1 MLKSLSPE
9 RRTQAMLLVLMM
21 VMFTSIADFM
31 ILMPLAPDLMRE
43 MHIDTAQFG
52 FLVSAY
58 ALAAGAASLLAASLA
73 DRFDRRQALLF
84 CYAGLVLATLACS
97 AATGFY
103 SLLVARGLAGVFGGV
118 IGSIIFAIVGDL
130 ILPERRGWAMSWVML
145 GFSLSAVAGV
155 PLGLFIAAHSNW
167 RMPFVA
173 LSLMCAVV
181 WIGVWYLLPAVKGH
195 LTKGQPAQ
203 GMWAGYTELFSD
215 ANHWWAC
222 GVTAMLSLSG
232 FCVIPYIA
240 TTMVSNSGLT
250 SQELVY
256 MYLLGGM
263 ATIFSRPVIGGLI
276 DRYSPTRVMAYLVIA
291 SFVPLILV
299 TQTFS
304 LSVVWQ
310 LLFSTLFFVF
320 VSGRFIP
327 ATAMVTGATAPQ
339 MRGRLMALN
348 SATQNFSSGVAAL
361 LAGLI
366 MTQASN
372 GRILNFDWVGYL
384 SCVFGVL
391 AIWMARRVKAVS

>member
-1 MLKSLSPE
+1 MLKSLNPE
-9 RRTQAMLLVLMM
+9 RRTQAILLVLML

-31 ILMPLAPDLMRE
+31 ILMPLAPDLMHE
-43 MHIDTAQFG
+43 MHIDTARFG
-52 FLVSAY
+52 LLVSAY
-58 ALAAGAASLLAASLA
+58 SLAAGVASLLAASLA

-97 AATGFY
+97 LATGFY
-103 SLLVARGLAGVFGGV
+103 SLLLARCLAGVFGGV
-118 IGSIIFAIVGDL
+118 IGSIILAIVGDL
-130 ILPERRGWAMSWVML
+130 IPPERRGWAMSWVML

-173 LSLMCAVV
+173 LSVMCSVI
-181 WIGVWYLLPAVKGH
+181 WIGVFYLLPAVKGH
-195 LTKGQPAQ
+195 LSKGMPAQ
-203 GMWAGYTELFSD
+203 GLLAGYKELFAD
-215 ANHWWAC
+215 RNHWWAC
-222 GVTAMLSLSG
+222 GVTALLTLSG

-240 TTMVSNSGLT
+240 STMVSNSGLST
-250 SQELVY
+250 HDLVY
-256 MYLLGGM
+256 MYLLGGV
-263 ATIFSRPVIGGLI
+263 ATLFSRPVIGGLI
-276 DRYSPTRVMAYLVIA
+276 DRHSPRRILAYLVLA
-291 SFVPLILV
+291 SFIPLILV

-304 LSVVWQ
+304 LSVAWH

-339 MRGRLMALN
+339 MRGRLMAFN
-348 SATQNFSSGVAAL
+348 SATQNFASGFAAL

-366 MTQASN
+366 MTQTAE

-384 SCVFGVL
+384 SCVFGL
-391 AIWMARRVKAVS
+391 AAIWMARRVKAVS

>member
-1 MLKSLSPE
+1 MLKSLKPE
-9 RRTQAMLLVLMM
+9 RRTQAMLLVLML

-31 ILMPLAPDLMRE
+31 ILMPLASDLMHE
-43 MHIDTAQFG
+43 MHIDTAEFG

-58 ALAAGAASLLAASLA
+58 ALAAGVASLLAASLA

-84 CYAGLVLATLACS
+84 CYAGLVVATLACS

-103 SLLVARGLAGVFGGV
+103 SLLAARGLAGVFGGV

-130 ILPERRGWAMSWVML
+130 VPPERRGWAMSWVML

-173 LSLMCAVV
+173 LSLMCALV

-195 LTKGQPAQ
+195 LMKNQPVQ
-203 GMWAGYTELFSD
+203 GLLAGYKALFAD

-222 GVTAMLSLSG
+222 GVTAMLTLSG
-232 FCVIPYIA
+232 FCVIPYVA
-240 TTMVSNSGLT
+240 STMVSNSGLT
-250 SQELVY
+250 THDLVY
-256 MYLLGGM
+256 VYLLGGV
-263 ATIFSRPVIGGLI
+263 ATLFSRPFIGGLI
-276 DRYSPTRVMAYLVIA
+276 DRFSPGRILGYLVVV

-304 LSVVWQ
+304 LSIAWQ

-339 MRGRLMALN
+339 MRGRLMAFN
-348 SATQNFSSGVAAL
+348 SATQNFASGIAAL

-366 MTQASN
+366 MTQSSS

-384 SCVFGVL
+384 SCIFGLL
-391 AIWMARRVKAVS
+391 AIWMAKRVKAVS

>member
-1 MLKSLSPE
+1 MLKSLNPE
-9 RRTQAMLLVLMM
+9 RRTQAMLLVLML

-43 MHIDTAQFG
+43 MHIDTARFG

-58 ALAAGAASLLAASLA
+58 SLAAGVASLLAASLA
-73 DRFDRRQALLF
+73 DRFDRRQALLV
-84 CYAGLVLATLACS
+84 CYAGLVLATMACS

-103 SLLVARGLAGVFGGV
+103 SLLAARGLAGIFGGV

-130 ILPERRGWAMSWVML
+130 IPPERRGWAMSWVML

-173 LSLMCAVV
+173 LSAMCVLV

-195 LTKGQPAQ
+195 LTKAPQ
-203 GMWAGYTELFSD
+203 GLLAGYKELFAD
-215 ANHWWAC
+215 INHWWAC
-222 GVTAMLSLSG
+222 GVTAMLTLSG

-240 TTMVSNSGLT
+240 STMVSNSGLT
-250 SQELVY
+250 THELVY
-256 MYLLGGM
+256 MYLLGGV
-263 ATIFSRPVIGGLI
+263 ATLFSRPFIGGLI
-276 DRYSPTRVMAYLVIA
+276 DRYSPTRILGYLVIA

-299 TQTFS
+299 TQTFA
-304 LSVVWQ
+304 LALAWQ

-339 MRGRLMALN
+339 MRGRLMAFN
-348 SATQNFSSGVAAL
+348 SATQNFASGVAAL
-361 LAGLI
+361 LAGTI
-366 MTQASN
+366 MTQSSS
-372 GRILNFDWVGYL
+372 GRIINFDWVGYL
-384 SCVFGVL
+384 SCVFGLL

>member
-58 ALAAGAASLLAASLA
+58 ALAAGVASLLAASLA

-84 CYAGLVLATLACS
+84 CYAGLVLATMACS
-97 AATGFY
+97 AAMGFY
-103 SLLVARGLAGVFGGV
+103 SLLAARALAGIFGGV

-195 LTKGQPAQ
+195 LTKGQPVQ
-203 GMWAGYTELFSD
+203 GMLAGYRELFAD
-215 ANHWWAC
+215 RNHWWAC
-222 GVTAMLSLSG
+222 GVTAMLTLSG

-240 TTMVSNSGLT
+240 STMVSNSGLT
-250 SQELVY
+250 SHDLVY
-256 MYLLGGM
+256 MYLLGGV
-263 ATIFSRPVIGGLI
+263 ATLFSRPVIGGLI
-276 DRYSPTRVMAYLVIA
+276 DRYTPSRILGYLVIA

-304 LSVVWQ
+304 LSVAWQ

-339 MRGRLMALN
+339 MRGRLMAFN
-348 SATQNFSSGVAAL
+348 SATQNFSSGIAAL

-366 MTQASN
+366 MTQTSN

-384 SCVFGVL
+384 SCIFGVL

>member
-1 MLKSLSPE
+1 MPKSLNPE
-9 RRTQAMLLVLMM
+9 RRTQAMLLVLML

-31 ILMPLAPDLMRE
+31 ILMPLAPNLMHE
-43 MHIDTAQFG
+43 MHIDTARFG

-58 ALAAGAASLLAASLA
+58 SLAAGVASLLAASLA

-97 AATGFY
+97 LATGFY
-103 SLLVARGLAGVFGGV
+103 SLLLARCLAGVFGGV

-130 ILPERRGWAMSWVML
+130 IPPERRGWAMSWVML

-173 LSLMCAVV
+173 LSVMCALI
-181 WIGVWYLLPAVKGH
+181 WIGVFYLLPAVKGH
-195 LTKGQPAQ
+195 LSKGKPAQ
-203 GMWAGYTELFSD
+203 GMLVGYKELFAD
-215 ANHWWAC
+215 RNHWWAC
-222 GVTAMLSLSG
+222 GVTALLTLSG

-240 TTMVSNSGLT
+240 STMVSNSGLST
-250 SQELVY
+250 HDLVY
-256 MYLLGGM
+256 MYLLGGV
-263 ATIFSRPVIGGLI
+263 ATLFSRPVIGGLI
-276 DRYSPTRVMAYLVIA
+276 DRHSPRRILAYLVLA
-291 SFVPLILV
+291 SFIPLILV

-304 LSVVWQ
+304 LSVAWQ

-339 MRGRLMALN
+339 MRGRLMAFN
-348 SATQNFSSGVAAL
+348 SATQNFASGAAAL
-361 LAGLI
+361 IAGLI
-366 MTQASN
+366 MTQAAD
-372 GRILNFDWVGYL
+372 GRIINFDWVGYL
-384 SCVFGVL
+384 SCIFGL
-391 AIWMARRVKAVS
+391 AAIWMARKVKAVS